1 MRPRASST
9 SEDRLDR
16 RTNKIEIHR
25 NEAINW
31 FVAEV
36 HTPARKPLMLRFA
49 IIVALA
55 FIVPSVC
62 GGAEPVSRQE
72 PNVDSRQE
80 RSVEKF
86 LNGTDADRDAMLKE
100 VVRVI
105 SEGGYRDVS
114 MVPWF
119 VMVAKNTKGT
129 EVMLLV
135 DPVTLM
141 TLELESGDE
150 QNAAASELAV
160 PQLRR

>member
-1 MRPRASST
+1 MRRCAAST
-9 SEDRLDR
+9 SERQLDR
-16 RTNKIEIHR
+16 CENKIEFCR
-25 NEAINW
+25 NDAINW
-31 FVAEV
+31 FVADV
-36 HTPARKPLMLRFA
+36 HTPTRKPSMLRFA
-49 IIVALA
+49 VIVALA
-55 FIVPSVC
+55 FVVPSVC
-62 GGAEPVSRQE
+62 RGAEPVPGQKRTA
-72 PNVDSRQE
+72 E
-80 RSVEKF
+80 RF

-119 VMVAKNTKGT
+119 VMVAKNAKGT

-141 TLELESGDE
+141 TLELESGEE
-150 QNAAASELAV
+150 QNAAASELAI

>member
-1 MRPRASST
+1 
-9 SEDRLDR
+9 
-16 RTNKIEIHR
+16 
-25 NEAINW
+25 
-31 FVAEV
+31 
-36 HTPARKPLMLRFA
+36 MLRFA
-49 IIVALA
+49 VAVALA
-55 FIVPSVC
+55 FVVPSVC
-62 GGAEPVSRQE
+62 RGAEPVSRQE
-72 PNVDSRQE
+72 Q
-80 RSVEKF
+80 F
-86 LNGTDADRDAMLKE
+86 LNGTDAERDARLKE

-119 VMVAKNTKGT
+119 VMVAKNAKGS

-150 QNAAASELAV
+150 QRAAAESAI

>member
-1 MRPRASST
+1 
-9 SEDRLDR
+9 
-16 RTNKIEIHR
+16 
-25 NEAINW
+25 
-31 FVAEV
+31 
-36 HTPARKPLMLRFA
+36 MLRFA
-49 IIVALA
+49 VIVALA
-55 FIVPSVC
+55 FVVPSVC
-62 GGAEPVSRQE
+62 RGAEPVPGQKRTA
-72 PNVDSRQE
+72 E
-80 RSVEKF
+80 RF

-119 VMVAKNTKGT
+119 VMVAKNAKGT

-141 TLELESGDE
+141 TLELESGEE
-150 QNAAASELAV
+150 QNAAASELAI

>member
-1 MRPRASST
+1 LRDFDKRASARSVR
-9 SEDRLDR
+9 EQNRILQER
-16 RTNKIEIHR
+16 RDQ
-25 NEAINW
+25 W

-36 HTPARKPLMLRFA
+36 HTPTRKPPMLRLA
-49 IIVALA
+49 VAVALA
-55 FIVPSVC
+55 FVVPSVC
-62 GGAEPVSRQE
+62 RGTEPSK
-72 PNVDSRQE
+72 QE
-80 RSVEKF
+80 RTAEKF
-86 LNGTDADRDAMLKE
+86 LNATDADRDAMLKE

-119 VMVAKNTKGT
+119 VMVAKNAKGN

-150 QNAAASELAV
+150 RGAAAESAI

>member
-1 MRPRASST
+1 
-9 SEDRLDR
+9 
-16 RTNKIEIHR
+16 
-25 NEAINW
+25 
-31 FVAEV
+31 
-36 HTPARKPLMLRFA
+36 MLRFA
-49 IIVALA
+49 VIVALA
-55 FIVPSVC
+55 FVVPSVC
-62 GGAEPVSRQE
+62 RGAEPASRQQ
-72 PNVDSRQE
+72 PNADSRQE
-80 RSVEKF
+80 RNVEKF

-150 QNAAASELAV
+150 QNAAASELTI
-160 PQLRR
+160 PQLRP